1 MKFIFFSFKHR
12 HRKKDLNNFLKTRF
26 FKDFFI
32 IDLSGPINSYLAK
45 ILIFLKIGKAISCDG
60 QPLISDKK
68 SGINFWVR
76 GTNLDIPENYRNKDN
91 NYSTIYNPILKK
103 ENNNVFQLYPIDII
117 KSKINIH
124 PKLIY
129 MSKTLNKDHLKKQ
142 RGLLFD
148 GQPHGYEKDYEMWI
162 NLKSEILNDFSLID
176 NISFWNK
183 NFAPDSD
190 YKYLQIYI
198 NFKTFLRHEIIL
210 NIKSRFKDNFLL
222 VGDDWI
228 EYFDDAIKS
237 SYSKENIRKLY
248 NGNIC
253 LDLGSILGSISL
265 YSRSNQIIESGGLL
279 IQSKQIDSNKI
290 WGPLSKDFLFNDL
303 NALIELVQKLLND
316 NAFSGE
322 LLSKINSHFDNGKE
336 NMNKILNNIF

>member
-1 MKFIFFSFKHR
+1 M
-12 HRKKDLNNFLKTRF
+12 N
-26 FKDFFI
+26 
-32 IDLSGPINSYLAK
+32 LSGPIYSYFAK

-60 QPLISDKK
+60 QPVLSDKK

-76 GTNLDIPENYRNKDN
+76 GTNLDIPQNHQDKDN
-91 NYSTIYNPILKK
+91 NYSTIFNPILKK
-103 ENNNVFQLYPIDII
+103 ENNNIFQLYPIDIT
-117 KSKINIH
+117 KSKIYIH

-129 MSKTLNKDHLKKQ
+129 MSKTLDKNHLKKK
-142 RGLLFD
+142 RELLFD
-148 GQPHGYEKDYEMWI
+148 GQPHRYEKDYEMWI
-162 NLKSEILNDFSLID
+162 DLKGEILKNFSLID

-183 NFAPDSD
+183 NFTPGSD

-210 NIKSRFKDNFLL
+210 NIKSRFKDKFLL

-237 SYSKENIRKLY
+237 AYTKKDIKKLY
-248 NGNIC
+248 EGNIC

-290 WGPLSKDFLFNDL
+290 WGTLSKDFLFNDL
-303 NALIELVQKLLND
+303 NTLIELIQKLLND
-316 NAFSGE
+316 NAFSSE
-322 LLSKINSHFDNGKE
+322 LLSKINSHFDNGEE